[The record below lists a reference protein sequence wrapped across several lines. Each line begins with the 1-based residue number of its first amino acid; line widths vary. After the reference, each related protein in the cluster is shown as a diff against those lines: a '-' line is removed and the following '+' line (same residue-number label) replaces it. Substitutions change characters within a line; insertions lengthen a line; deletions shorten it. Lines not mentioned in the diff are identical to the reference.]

1 MSRLEL
7 QLRPVVVGRLFF
19 FRGRSKRAKAARWS
33 TATVSSLMMDVAW
46 GVAGLAVPLVGLAAD
61 RVGLQAT
68 LTGMALLSCWALC
81 SLPPS
86 APTAVVA
93 ADPSGDI
100 THFRSDLTD

>member
-19 FRGRSKRAKAARWS
+19 FRGRSKRAKAARRS

-46 GVAGLAVPLVGLAAD
+46 GVAGLAVSLVGLAAD

-68 LTGMALLSCWALC
+68 LTGMALLPCWALC
-81 SLPPS
+81 SLPPPPVGAHRRCGS
-86 APTAVVA
+86 EPV
-93 ADPSGDI
+93 
-100 THFRSDLTD
+100 R